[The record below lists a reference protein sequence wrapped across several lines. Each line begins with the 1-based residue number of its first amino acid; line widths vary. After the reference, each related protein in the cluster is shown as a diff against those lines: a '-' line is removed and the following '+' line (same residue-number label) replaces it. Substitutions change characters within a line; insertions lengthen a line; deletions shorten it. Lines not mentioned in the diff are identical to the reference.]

1 LEDAQKARAAKH
13 AKDAAATKLADHT
26 KEGATKEEA
35 RAELAHLRNK
45 ESEAAHKLADTGA
58 AIKAGDCATTNAD
71 TLKCE

>member
-1 LEDAQKARAAKH
+1 LELDQKARTEKH